1 MGEIANLAGSDGGAR
16 GGEALVGVGLGVRRV
31 FGQVAQVPGSNGGR
45 KGVSGVSDSCS
56 EYSRIFHHARFG
68 RAEKKGARCKTL
80 AKKIFPPAAIS
91 KKGRT
96 RWQIFHPRV
105 IHFFVWIRSHKFAS
119 DDRSVAKREARESTQ
134 ESGENLALG
143 SLARLENGGVAA
155 ASARGLSPDVLGV
168 HIVAVVGGGCPR
180 VLLQ

>member
-1 MGEIANLAGSDGGAR
+1 MSENIHEYSITRGLAGPKKGDR
-16 GGEALVGVGLGVRRV
+16 MLVG
-31 FGQVAQVPGSNGGR
+31 
-45 KGVSGVSDSCS
+45 
-56 EYSRIFHHARFG
+56 
-68 RAEKKGARCKTL
+68 
-80 AKKIFPPAAIS
+80 KKIFLPAAIS

-180 VLLQ
+180 LLLQEHRHRPALVRSLIVDGVE